1 MNHHLLLN
9 DQEPEAIALPYPTRL
24 SIEPPPS
31 TIYPNLPLVPTSI
44 NPIYPSIDID
54 PPSYQLTYPTP
65 ITTSSNQSV
74 RPRII
79 RPPTPTLPLYPPL
92 LPPVKRSRS
101 ADSPP
106 TSPISTALATYH
118 SEESLPNEK
127 RNKLVN
133 SIILYQHAVTDSQT
147 TINAVQLQISNSIDK
162 KQTQQ
167 LQQLIR
173 TKRSE
178 HKKLKKQL
186 RLAERQIATLEKD
199 TIRLHSTTETTVQ
212 IARYQTENLDYQL
225 KLTQEEKTVLASNL
239 QISLEENSAN
249 KTSFQ
254 NAITASRQRE
264 LSYQAEANDLR
275 NQVTELQNRLENI
288 TKAHSEQLTTVSL
301 ESQTAKS
308 QETISKNN

>member
-1 MNHHLLLN
+1 LSQPQSIPSTLQLTSTHLLTNSHILSS
-9 DQEPEAIALPYPTRL
+9 IA
-24 SIEPPPS
+24 
-31 TIYPNLPLVPTSI
+31 
-44 NPIYPSIDID
+44 
-54 PPSYQLTYPTP
+54 TP
-65 ITTSSNQSV
+65 SNQSV

-79 RPPTPTLPLYPPL
+79 RPPTPTLSLYPPL

-118 SEESLPNEK
+118 SEELLPNEK

-167 LQQLIR
+167 LHQLIR

-186 RLAERQIATLEKD
+186 RLAERQIASLEKD
-199 TIRLHSTTETTVQ
+199 RIRLHYTTETTVQ
-212 IARYQTENLDYQL
+212 IARYQTGNLDY
-225 KLTQEEKTVLASNL
+225 
-239 QISLEENSAN
+239 
-249 KTSFQ
+249 
-254 NAITASRQRE
+254 
-264 LSYQAEANDLR
+264 
-275 NQVTELQNRLENI
+275 
-288 TKAHSEQLTTVSL
+288 
-301 ESQTAKS
+301 
-308 QETISKNN
+308 

>member
-1 MNHHLLLN
+1 MSNEPSLLL
-9 DQEPEAIALPYPTRL
+9 
-24 SIEPPPS
+24 
-31 TIYPNLPLVPTSI
+31 
-44 NPIYPSIDID
+44 
-54 PPSYQLTYPTP
+54 
-65 ITTSSNQSV
+65 
-74 RPRII
+74 
-79 RPPTPTLPLYPPL
+79 
-92 LPPVKRSRS
+92 
-101 ADSPP
+101 
-106 TSPISTALATYH
+106 
-118 SEESLPNEK
+118 
-127 RNKLVN
+127 
-133 SIILYQHAVTDSQT
+133 
-147 TINAVQLQISNSIDK
+147 
-162 KQTQQ
+162 
-167 LQQLIR
+167 
-173 TKRSE
+173 KRSE

-186 RLAERQIATLEKD
+186 RLAERQITTLEKD

-225 KLTQEEKTVLASNL
+225 KLTQEEKTILASNL

-308 QETISKNN
+308 QAGKMPKPQRFVAKQHYTKLKQATACSNYPHSHPQTSIH